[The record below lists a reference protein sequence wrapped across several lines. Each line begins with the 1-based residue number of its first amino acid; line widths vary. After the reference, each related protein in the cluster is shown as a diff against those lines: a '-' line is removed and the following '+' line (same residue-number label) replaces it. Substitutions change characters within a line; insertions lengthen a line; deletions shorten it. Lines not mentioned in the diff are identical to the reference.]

1 MIRGEILFQLM
12 FKTFFTVYLGDSD
25 SERMG
30 NSHVNHTIEKKH
42 ASKTVQCMVNLCP
55 IYGKINVLSKND
67 LGIH

>member
-30 NSHVNHTIEKKH
+30 NSHVNHTIEKK
-42 ASKTVQCMVNLCP
+42 TCIENCP
-55 IYGKINVLSKND
+55 MYGEFVSD
-67 LGIH
+67 LW